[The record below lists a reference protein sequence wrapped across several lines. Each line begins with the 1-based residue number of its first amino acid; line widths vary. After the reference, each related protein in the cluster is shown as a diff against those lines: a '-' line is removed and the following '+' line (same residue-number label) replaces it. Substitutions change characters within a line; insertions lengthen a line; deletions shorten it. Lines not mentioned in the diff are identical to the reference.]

1 MSTCVIYID
10 EAGSPYGHHT
20 PLIDGETPLFSLAAL
35 AFPLEEWR
43 ARDRAFLALKRHFF
57 PDLLGKPEHRD
68 EEHEIKGRD
77 IASPHNKSSERRHE
91 FNKRA
96 LSFIS
101 SHGGVCFGV
110 TFLKNSQQPAP
121 HQSIY
126 TQALQILVERFSLF
140 VAEHPVYS
148 NAILICDSRMK
159 GLTRGHDITVA
170 RSHMSYI
177 FGHET
182 GRTFIN
188 ILEAPLFADSRLTV
202 GLQLVDIFASNLF
215 SNHYCYYLRELENAP
230 NYSHMQKYWP
240 MLDRLQYKSK
250 QTIGGFQT
258 FGYRVID
265 QRVSKNNI
273 TQQGYT

>member
-10 EAGSPYGHHT
+10 EAGSPHGHHQ
-20 PLIDGETPLFSLAAL
+20 LLDQGETPIFTLAAVAL
-35 AFPLEEWR
+35 PLWEWR
-43 ARDRAFLALKRHFF
+43 ARDREYLALKRQFF
-57 PDLLGKPEHRD
+57 PDLLGKPGKRD
-68 EEHEIKGRD
+68 EEHEIKGRE
-77 IASPHNKSSERRHE
+77 IASPHNRSSERRHA
-91 FNKRA
+91 FNKRI
-96 LSFIS
+96 LSFIG
-101 SHGGVCFGV
+101 SHSGRCFGA
-110 TFLKNSQQPAP
+110 TFLKSSGYPVS

-126 TQALQILVERFSLF
+126 TQTLQILVERFSLYI
-140 VAEHPVYS
+140 AEFPAYT

-159 GLTRGHDITVA
+159 GLRGQDIAVA

-215 SNHYCYYLRELENAP
+215 ACQYHYHLGILP
-230 NYSHMQKYWP
+230 GGPDYSHMREYWP
-240 MLDRLQYKSK
+240 AIDRLQFKSR
-250 QTIGGFQT
+250 QPVDGYQV

-265 QRVSKNNI
+265 QR
-273 TQQGYT
+273 QYGP